1 LTRLVGWWR
10 REPVLLQLVLY
21 QPQELFYDATLV
33 WIDVDPVDVSVRD
46 REVVNDRICWERDG
60 HSRLPILVASIKAM
74 RVRSR

>member
-1 LTRLVGWWR
+1 M
-10 REPVLLQLVLY
+10 LY